1 MKLWTLHMWWWF
13 TTYKTGKRVDFLRTL
28 HLAYVMS
35 SVNATEQS
43 LWGKKSQVYQI
54 LLLNLYYFVV
64 CKQFRY
70 CVWIN
75 SRVRGHLF
83 V

>member
-43 LWGKKSQVYQI
+43 LWGKKVKYI
-54 LLLNLYYFVV
+54 KYF
-64 CKQFRY
+64 Y
-70 CVWIN
+70 
-75 SRVRGHLF
+75 
-83 V
+83 